1 MKARLLTKTIL
12 GDNLS
17 QSQTAAFCHR
27 RRSVKLLLLNLE
39 TAKAKAKGIIFFGT
53 IFFNNDKQIT
63 TAFVCGVICTESF
76 ANNNVVK
83 SESCCSPAHSLSMC
97 DQKRPPRPSVSVQQC
112 RRDRTNNQRNRSNLG
127 RIITDPYCPHYQHQ
141 LVTLSFSPGCHQ
153 QQQI

>member
-53 IFFNNDKQIT
+53 IFFNSDKQIT
-63 TAFVCGVICTESF
+63 TAFVCGGNLHFSTESL
-76 ANNNVVK
+76 AN
-83 SESCCSPAHSLSMC
+83 CCE
-97 DQKRPPRPSVSVQQC
+97 D
-112 RRDRTNNQRNRSNLG
+112 
-127 RIITDPYCPHYQHQ
+127 
-141 LVTLSFSPGCHQ
+141 
-153 QQQI
+153 